1 MRKDISS
8 FFGMHK
14 VKVVFIKELRQKKE
28 ADRSTLHVRLQID
41 QNVDIWPACNV
52 EVFPINKVASTT
64 DDQLIV
70 TSNEVKGKV
79 PYPPM
84 PLKEIKQVVNFN
96 QNATNNQ
103 LTTHKTASRMQPTN
117 IMQPEQAENKQNK
130 KQKAIKQQ
138 TDQYIAGNQTANR
151 TRSRRLP
158 NKRKGNLDV

>member
-14 VKVVFIKELRQKKE
+14 AKVVFIKELRQKKE

-70 TSNEVKGKV
+70 TFNEVKGKV

-84 PLKEIKQVVNFN
+84 PLKEIKKVVNFN
-96 QNATNNQ
+96 QNATNKQIKNAI
-103 LTTHKTASRMQPTN
+103 LLAKCSEETLEEYKKKSTEKDAKVTTKKLFEDLNPK
-117 IMQPEQAENKQNK
+117 IEFLPELGLNNV
-130 KQKAIKQQ
+130 
-138 TDQYIAGNQTANR
+138 R
-151 TRSRRLP
+151 TYTLSSW
-158 NKRKGNLDV
+158 DA